1 MTASGRPRRKIMD
14 LIKECRRARIQIS
27 QTKHDPEKKIP
38 RIPLFSFV
46 KQAIAQSKERRV
58 FERSYSN
65 PDFFL
70 QSGFL
75 VQEKATNERLNNVK
89 DRFFDEEQKR
99 IGRNRTK
106 AEGKIFEIPIGT
118 FFTPPKV
125 TTTGMKKRR
134 RNLPN
139 RRKRDPTSFAT
150 RCEGDR
156 GNILSD
162 LERLEV
168 TILPRLLPV
177 ATFKLE
183 SLSEEREERANATTA
198 IAPPTVC
205 RIFLVI

>member
-1 MTASGRPRRKIMD
+1 M
-14 LIKECRRARIQIS
+14 
-27 QTKHDPEKKIP
+27 
-38 RIPLFSFV
+38 
-46 KQAIAQSKERRV
+46 
-58 FERSYSN
+58 
-65 PDFFL
+65 
-70 QSGFL
+70 
-75 VQEKATNERLNNVK
+75 QEKATNERLNNVK

-125 TTTGMKKRR
+125 TTTAGMKKKRK
-134 RNLPN
+134 NLPN

-177 ATFKLE
+177 ATYKLE
-183 SLSEEREERANATTA
+183 SLSEERELGEGECNNGQC
-198 IAPPTVC
+198 PTNC
-205 RIFLVI
+205 MPYFFVI

>member
-1 MTASGRPRRKIMD
+1 MRDP
-14 LIKECRRARIQIS
+14 IQIL
-27 QTKHDPEKKIP
+27 I
-38 RIPLFSFV
+38 
-46 KQAIAQSKERRV
+46 
-58 FERSYSN
+58 
-65 PDFFL
+65 FFL

-125 TTTGMKKRR
+125 TTTAGMKKKRK
-134 RNLPN
+134 NLPN

-168 TILPRLLPV
+168 TILPRLLLPV
-177 ATFKLE
+177 ATYKLK
-183 SLSEEREERANATTA
+183 SLSEVREERANATTA
-198 IAPPTVC
+198 SAPPTVC
-205 RIFLVI
+205 RIFFVI